1 MSEFHDR
8 ITRLIKQ
15 EDVSVFAS
23 QYEEGIWA
31 GDAFV
36 DFDGEDL
43 CVEYVDWGDGRAVC
57 VVILVEVE
65 VFVVA
70 ACGEDTCWVV

>member
-1 MSEFHDR
+1 MGEFHDR
-8 ITRLIKQ
+8 ITRFIKQ
-15 EDVSVFAS
+15 ENVSVFAS
-23 QYEEGIWA
+23 QHEEDIWV

-36 DFDGEDL
+36 DFDREDL
-43 CVEYVDWGDGRAVC
+43 CVEYVDWGDGRAVR

-70 ACGEDTCWVV
+70 ACGEDTCGVV